1 MPGMDGLQ
9 ASRQIRSIEAALGH
23 SRMTSKGSEESLTT
37 SYQEEQV
44 VPDTSAPSSKSTLSR
59 RIPIVGVSACSLTEQ
74 LKSAALDGLSISE
87 DTGNV
92 LPAGTYCW
100 LPSQLQS

>member
-1 MPGMDGLQ
+1 M
-9 ASRQIRSIEAALGH
+9 
-23 SRMTSKGSEESLTT
+23 
-37 SYQEEQV
+37 
-44 VPDTSAPSSKSTLSR
+44 
-59 RIPIVGVSACSLTEQ
+59 GVSACSLTEQ
-74 LKSAALDGLSISE
+74 LKSAALDGLPISE

>member
-23 SRMTSKGSEESLTT
+23 SRMTSKGSEESLTS

-44 VPDTSAPSSKSTLSR
+44 VPDTRAPSSKSTPSR
-59 RIPIVGVSACSLTEQ
+59 RVPIVGVSACSLTEQ
-74 LKSAALDGLSISE
+74 LKSAALDGLPVSE

-92 LPAGTYCW
+92 LPAGNYCW